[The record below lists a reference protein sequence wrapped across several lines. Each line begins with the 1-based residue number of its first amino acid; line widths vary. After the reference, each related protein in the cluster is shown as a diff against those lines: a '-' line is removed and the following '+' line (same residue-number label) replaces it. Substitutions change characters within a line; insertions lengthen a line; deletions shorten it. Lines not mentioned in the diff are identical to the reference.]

1 MTLSLNDW
9 VLQCGQAELSEWE
22 EIVRKIKNPQG
33 RIKVALVGRY
43 VELPDAY
50 MSVSEALH
58 HAGVYHNVSVE
69 IAMISSAQLG

>member
-1 MTLSLNDW
+1 MS
-9 VLQCGQAELSEWE
+9 VKSKP
-22 EIVRKIKNPQG
+22 R

-50 MSVSEALH
+50 MSVSAH

-69 IAMISSAQLG
+69 IAMISAQLDNGSKPEEL